1 MFIDDYL
8 IGSPISKVRTSS
20 QRLILSLFNKG
31 NNEQQLKIISL
42 IESRC
47 DQLIWMGK
55 ASEDFLELVKNIFL
69 STKNYIEEK
78 KHVIKKIFNNLEKIH
93 NDIISNN
100 NY

>member
-1 MFIDDYL
+1 
-8 IGSPISKVRTSS
+8 
-20 QRLILSLFNKG
+20 
-31 NNEQQLKIISL
+31 
-42 IESRC
+42 
-47 DQLIWMGK
+47 MGK